1 MRASVTRW
9 PRTARAAFLACAGW
23 LAVYEL
29 HVVLVPG
36 VDAGPLFSRYAHD
49 IVLLVASVLCI
60 AGGLRRRGGE
70 RAAWLLIGAG
80 VLAWSFGE
88 IFYTAVMW
96 DDADPPIP
104 SPADGGY
111 LLFPVL
117 ALAGGLSLLR
127 ASARG

>member
-9 PRTARAAFLACAGW
+9 PRTPRAAFLACAGW

-36 VDAGPLFSRYAHD
+36 AGAGPLFSRYAHD

-80 VLAWSFGE
+80 ALRWSCGGFSYRVVLG
-88 IFYTAVMW
+88 
-96 DDADPPIP
+96 DAPAPPIP
-104 SPADGGY
+104 SPADAGY
-111 LLFPVL
+111 LLFPV
-117 ALAGGLSLLR
+117 
-127 ASARG
+127 